1 MRSTASRGAKI
12 GCAAENRF
20 ISDRDPAL
28 IEIEPL
34 GAALLSLPREYDRNL
49 WGKRRTSKEVLADRL
64 TPLSG
69 RDCMTR
75 LNHDSTLRG
84 PIDAREAEISK
95 IAESKEEVA
104 ELFKHLRQIIEGRSF
119 RGSHRSGQ
127 FLIYIV
133 EQAIAGR
140 FTGLKER
147 IIGIE
152 LFGRS
157 PSYDTGEDAIV
168 RVTASDV
175 RKRLLQHY
183 GENGRSAKFYI
194 GLPSG
199 SYIPEITRASQPK
212 PDPQALSR
220 GVEKPLPAPDHA
232 PGEDA
237 AATVTAPEADSA
249 PDPVASEVH
258 ANIPDRANTAWKLWL
273 FALVMIL
280 VCNGAFWALVW
291 RHPERIDPPNVAVL
305 PWSAILNSSHATHL
319 ITSDPNI
326 VFVQEITGNEISASD
341 YANRKYIPEHN
352 SLTPEDLR
360 LSHVFLWGDHSA
372 AAVDTPIALRIAALV
387 QNGSRKIDA
396 HAARSVQLSDLK
408 NDDNFILLG
417 SPRSNPWSTLFTDEM
432 DFRFVFDKT
441 TRQEIIQNVHPR
453 NGELPAYVPT
463 AAGWATGQSYAIV
476 AFLRN
481 PDQDGQ
487 VLLLAG
493 ANAEGTEAAGKF
505 VTDLSRLSASLDQ
518 CGIRTARPIQHF
530 EILLGW
536 HPHRKA
542 YSTFRNTSG
551 LEDDGWFAQ

>member
-1 MRSTASRGAKI
+1 
-12 GCAAENRF
+12 
-20 ISDRDPAL
+20 
-28 IEIEPL
+28 
-34 GAALLSLPREYDRNL
+34 
-49 WGKRRTSKEVLADRL
+49 
-64 TPLSG
+64 
-69 RDCMTR
+69 MTR
-75 LNHDSTLRG
+75 LNHDSALRG

-95 IAESKEEVA
+95 IAESKEDSA
-104 ELFKHLRQIIEGRSF
+104 ELFKYVREIVEGKAF

-133 EQAIAGR
+133 EQAIAGH

-157 PSYDTGEDAIV
+157 PSYDTGDDAIV

-194 GLPSG
+194 SLPSG
-199 SYIPEITRASQPK
+199 SYIPEITRGAQRDSAV
-212 PDPQALSR
+212 QAFSR
-220 GVEKPLPAPDHA
+220 GMEEPLPARDHA
-232 PGEDA
+232 PGEEA
-237 AATVTAPEADSA
+237 ATTVTAPEADSA
-249 PDPVASEVH
+249 PDPVASEVLAH
-258 ANIPDRANTAWKLWL
+258 SPQGANSAWKLWL
-273 FALVMIL
+273 FALLMIL
-280 VCNGAFWALVW
+280 ICNGAFWALIW
-291 RHPERIDPPNVAVL
+291 RQHSQRMNAPEVSVL

-326 VFVQEITGNEISASD
+326 VFVQTITGNEISASD
-341 YANRKYIPEHN
+341 YANRKYIPEPN

-360 LSHVFLWGDHSA
+360 LCHVFLWGDHSA
-372 AAVDTPIALRIAALV
+372 AAVDTPIALRIAAVV
-387 QNGSRKIDA
+387 QNGSRKMDA
-396 HAARSVQLSDLK
+396 HAARSLQLPDLK

-417 SPRSNPWSTLFTDEM
+417 SPRSNPWSTLFSDEL

-441 TRQEIIQNVHPR
+441 TNQEIIQNVHPR
-453 NGELPAYVPT
+453 KGELPAYVPT

-476 AFLRN
+476 AFLQN
-481 PDQDGQ
+481 PDQDGH

-518 CGIRTARPIQHF
+518 CGIRAARPIRHF
-530 EILLGW
+530 EILLGLKTMAGSPSDVNIIAC
-536 HPHRKA
+536 HILPGTGSH
-542 YSTFRNTSG
+542 
-551 LEDDGWFAQ
+551 

>member
-1 MRSTASRGAKI
+1 
-12 GCAAENRF
+12 
-20 ISDRDPAL
+20 
-28 IEIEPL
+28 
-34 GAALLSLPREYDRNL
+34 
-49 WGKRRTSKEVLADRL
+49 
-64 TPLSG
+64 
-69 RDCMTR
+69 MTR
-75 LNHDSTLRG
+75 LNHDSSLRG
-84 PIDAREAEISK
+84 PLDAREAEISK

-104 ELFKHLRQIIEGRSF
+104 ELFKYLREIIEAKAF

-127 FLIYIV
+127 FLIYVV
-133 EQAIAGR
+133 EQAIAGH
-140 FTGLKER
+140 FNGLKER

-194 GLPSG
+194 SLPSG
-199 SYIPEITRASQPK
+199 SYIPEITRR
-212 PDPQALSR
+212 PQRDLDAQVFSR
-220 GVEKPLPAPDHA
+220 GVEKPLPPPGHVAGEGAPITA
-232 PGEDA
+232 
-237 AATVTAPEADSA
+237 TAPESS
-249 PDPVASEVH
+249 PDPVLSETPAH
-258 ANIPDRANTAWKLWL
+258 FPQRTNSAWKRWL
-273 FALVMIL
+273 FALVMIVVL
-280 VCNGAFWALVW
+280 NGAFWVLVW
-291 RHPERIDPPNVAVL
+291 RQHSHRFDAPSVSVL
-305 PWSAILNSSHATHL
+305 PWSAIRKSPHATHL

-352 SLTPEDLR
+352 SLSPEDLR
-360 LSHVFLWGDHSA
+360 LCHVFLWGDHSA
-372 AAVDTPIALRIAALV
+372 AAVDTPIALRIAAIV
-387 QNGSRKIDA
+387 QSGSGKIDA
-396 HAARSVQLSDLK
+396 HAARSVQLPDLK

-417 SPRSNPWSTLFTDEM
+417 SPRSNPWSTLFTDQL

-453 NGELPAYVPT
+453 KGELPAYVPT

-476 AFLRN
+476 AFLKN

-505 VTDLSRLSASLDQ
+505 VTDLPRLSASLDQ
-518 CGIRTARPIQHF
+518 CGVRAARPVQHF
-530 EILLGW
+530 EILLGLKTMAGSPSDVNIVAC
-536 HPHRKA
+536 HILAGTESH
-542 YSTFRNTSG
+542 
-551 LEDDGWFAQ
+551 

>member
-1 MRSTASRGAKI
+1 
-12 GCAAENRF
+12 
-20 ISDRDPAL
+20 
-28 IEIEPL
+28 
-34 GAALLSLPREYDRNL
+34 
-49 WGKRRTSKEVLADRL
+49 
-64 TPLSG
+64 
-69 RDCMTR
+69 MTR
-75 LNHDSTLRG
+75 LNHDSSLRG
-84 PIDAREAEISK
+84 PIDAREAQINK

-104 ELFKHLRQIIEGRSF
+104 ELFKDLREIVEGKAF

-140 FTGLKER
+140 FTELKER
-147 IIGIE
+147 VIGFE

-194 GLPSG
+194 SLPSG
-199 SYIPEITRASQPK
+199 SYIPEITRG
-212 PDPQALSR
+212 PQYDSDVTAFTR
-220 GVEKPLPAPDHA
+220 GLEKPLPVPDHS
-232 PGEDA
+232 PGEA
-237 AATVTAPEADSA
+237 AATTVAAPRFDSASGPIAPELSA
-249 PDPVASEVH
+249 KLPKRTNSS
-258 ANIPDRANTAWKLWL
+258 WKPWV
-273 FALVMIL
+273 FAFVMTL
-280 VCNGAFWALVW
+280 VCNGVFWGVVW
-291 RHPERIDPPNVAVL
+291 QRRSQRVTAPGGWVL
-305 PWSAILNSSHATHL
+305 PWTAILNSPHAIHL

-326 VFVQEITGNEISASD
+326 VFVQEITGNEISVSD
-341 YANRKYIPEHN
+341 YANRKYIPEN
-352 SLTPEDLR
+352 SSLTPEDLR
-360 LSHVFLWGDHSA
+360 MFHVFLWGDHSA

-387 QNGSRKIDA
+387 QDGSRTIDA

-417 SPRSNPWSTLFTDEM
+417 SPRSNPWSSLFSEEM
-432 DFRFVFDKT
+432 DFRFVFDKAT
-441 TRQEIIQNVHPR
+441 KQEIIRNVHPR

-505 VTDLSRLSASLDQ
+505 ITDLSRLSASLNQ
-518 CGIRTARPIQHF
+518 CGIRSAKPIQHF
-530 EILLGW
+530 EILLGMKTMAGSPSDVNIIAC
-536 HPHRKA
+536 HILA
-542 YSTFRNTSG
+542 GAGS
-551 LEDDGWFAQ
+551 

>member
-1 MRSTASRGAKI
+1 
-12 GCAAENRF
+12 
-20 ISDRDPAL
+20 
-28 IEIEPL
+28 
-34 GAALLSLPREYDRNL
+34 
-49 WGKRRTSKEVLADRL
+49 
-64 TPLSG
+64 
-69 RDCMTR
+69 MTR
-75 LNHDSTLRG
+75 LNHDSSLIG
-84 PIDAREAEISK
+84 HIDAREAVISK

-104 ELFKHLRQIIEGRSF
+104 ELFRYLREIIESKAF

-127 FLIYIV
+127 FLIYVV

-175 RKRLLQHY
+175 RRRLLQHY

-194 GLPSG
+194 SLPSG
-199 SYIPEITRASQPK
+199 SYIPEITCG
-212 PDPQALSR
+212 PQRDSDVQAFSR
-220 GVEKPLPAPDHA
+220 GGNKPQPAPDHA
-232 PGEDA
+232 PGEEA
-237 AATVTAPEADSA
+237 AATVTAQKADSA
-249 PDPVASEVH
+249 RDPVAAEVPAH
-258 ANIPDRANTAWKLWL
+258 FPQRTNSAWKLWL
-273 FALVMIL
+273 FALAVIL
-280 VCNGAFWALVW
+280 VCNGIFWTLVW
-291 RHPERIDPPNVAVL
+291 RQHSQRTDAPDMSVL
-305 PWSAILNSSHATHL
+305 PWSAILNSSHAIHV

-360 LSHVFLWGDHSA
+360 LFHVFLWGDHSA

-417 SPRSNPWSTLFTDEM
+417 SPRSNPWSTLFTDEL
-432 DFRFVFDKT
+432 DFRFVFDKI

-476 AFLRN
+476 AFLKN

-487 VLLLAG
+487 ILLLAG

-505 VTDLSRLSASLDQ
+505 ATDLSRLSAALHQ
-518 CGIRTARPIQHF
+518 CGIRAARPFQHF
-530 EILLGW
+530 EILLGLKTMAGSPSDVNIVAC
-536 HPHRKA
+536 HILA
-542 YSTFRNTSG
+542 GSG
-551 LEDDGWFAQ
+551 SR

>member
-1 MRSTASRGAKI
+1 
-12 GCAAENRF
+12 
-20 ISDRDPAL
+20 
-28 IEIEPL
+28 
-34 GAALLSLPREYDRNL
+34 
-49 WGKRRTSKEVLADRL
+49 
-64 TPLSG
+64 
-69 RDCMTR
+69 MTR
-75 LNHDSTLRG
+75 LNHDSSLRG
-84 PIDAREAEISK
+84 PLDAREAEISK

-104 ELFKHLRQIIEGRSF
+104 ELFRYLREIIEGKSF

-194 GLPSG
+194 SLPSG
-199 SYIPEITRASQPK
+199 SYIPEITRGSQS
-212 PDPQALSR
+212 DADARAFSR
-220 GVEKPLPAPDHA
+220 GVNKPLPAPDRA
-232 PGEDA
+232 PGEEA

-249 PDPVASEVH
+249 PVPVAAEVPAH
-258 ANIPDRANTAWKLWL
+258 FHQRTNSVWKLWL
-273 FALVMIL
+273 LALAVIL
-280 VCNGAFWALVW
+280 VCNVTFWALVW
-291 RHPERIDPPNVAVL
+291 RQHSRRVDAPDVSVQ

-360 LSHVFLWGDHSA
+360 LFHVFLWGDHSA
-372 AAVDTPIALRIAALV
+372 AAVDTPIALRISALV
-387 QNGSRKIDA
+387 QSGSRKIDA

-408 NDDNFILLG
+408 NDDNFVLLG
-417 SPRSNPWSTLFTDEM
+417 SPRSNPWSTLFTGEL

-453 NGELPAYVPT
+453 KGELPAYVPT

-476 AFLRN
+476 AFLQN

-505 VTDLSRLSASLDQ
+505 VTDLARLSASLDQ
-518 CGIRTARPIQHF
+518 CGVRAPRPVQHF
-530 EILLGW
+530 EILLGLKTMAGSPSNVTIVAC
-536 HPHRKA
+536 HILAGTESR
-542 YSTFRNTSG
+542 
-551 LEDDGWFAQ
+551 

>member
-1 MRSTASRGAKI
+1 
-12 GCAAENRF
+12 
-20 ISDRDPAL
+20 
-28 IEIEPL
+28 
-34 GAALLSLPREYDRNL
+34 
-49 WGKRRTSKEVLADRL
+49 
-64 TPLSG
+64 
-69 RDCMTR
+69 MTR
-75 LNHDSTLRG
+75 LNQDPSLRG
-84 PIDAREAEISK
+84 LVDAREAEIGK
-95 IAESKEEVA
+95 IRESKEEIA
-104 ELFKHLRQIIEGRSF
+104 DLFKYVREIIEGKAF

-194 GLPSG
+194 SLPSG
-199 SYIPEITRASQPK
+199 SYIPEIIRERQRELDAK
-212 PDPQALSR
+212 VFSR
-220 GVEKPLPAPDHA
+220 GVEKPLPLTDHVA
-232 PGEDA
+232 GEGVPITA
-237 AATVTAPEADSA
+237 TAPEAA
-249 PDPVASEVH
+249 PHPVVSETPAH
-258 ANIPDRANTAWKLWL
+258 LPERTNSAWKRWL
-273 FALVMIL
+273 FVLVMIVVL
-280 VCNGAFWALVW
+280 NGAFWALVW
-291 RHPERIDPPNVAVL
+291 RHDQRMDAPNVSVL
-305 PWSAILNSSHATHL
+305 PWSAILNSPHATHL

-360 LSHVFLWGDHSA
+360 LCQVFLWGDHSA

-417 SPRSNPWSTLFTDEM
+417 SPRSNPWSTLFTDEL

-453 NGELPAYVPT
+453 KGELPAYVPT

-476 AFLRN
+476 AFLKN

-518 CGIRTARPIQHF
+518 CGIRAARPIQHF
-530 EILLGW
+530 EILLGLKTMAGSPSDVNIIAC
-536 HPHRKA
+536 HSLPGTESH
-542 YSTFRNTSG
+542 
-551 LEDDGWFAQ
+551 

>member
-1 MRSTASRGAKI
+1 LIAICGADEEAPS
-12 GCAAENRF
+12 GQ
-20 ISDRDPAL
+20 
-28 IEIEPL
+28 
-34 GAALLSLPREYDRNL
+34 
-49 WGKRRTSKEVLADRL
+49 L
-64 TPLSG
+64 TPFSG
-69 RDCMTR
+69 KDRMTR
-75 LNHDSTLRG
+75 LNHDSSLRG
-84 PIDAREAEISK
+84 PIDAREAQISR

-104 ELFKHLRQIIEGRSF
+104 ELFKYLREIIEGKAF

-127 FLIYIV
+127 FLIYIM

-140 FTGLKER
+140 FSELKER
-147 IIGIE
+147 VIGFE

-194 GLPSG
+194 SLPSG
-199 SYIPEITRASQPK
+199 SYIPEITRG
-212 PDPQALSR
+212 PQYDSDVPVFTR
-220 GVEKPLPAPDHA
+220 GLAKSPRPTDHSL
-232 PGEDA
+232 GEA
-237 AATVTAPEADSA
+237 AGTAVTAPKSDSA
-249 PDPVASEVH
+249 SDRMAPELP
-258 ANIPDRANTAWKLWL
+258 ANFPKRTNPAWKPLL

-280 VCNGAFWALVW
+280 VGNGLFWGVVW
-291 RHPERIDPPNVAVL
+291 QRHSQRMAAPDVWVL
-305 PWSAILNSSHATHL
+305 PWTAILNSPHAIHL

-326 VFVQEITGNEISASD
+326 VFVQEITGNEVSVSD
-341 YANRKYIPEHN
+341 YANRKYIPEN
-352 SLTPEDLR
+352 SSLTPEDLR
-360 LSHVFLWGDHSA
+360 LFHVFLSGDHSA

-396 HAARSVQLSDLK
+396 HASRSVQLSDLK

-417 SPRSNPWSTLFTDEM
+417 SPRSNPWSSLFSEEM
-432 DFRFVFDKT
+432 DFRFVFDKAT
-441 TRQEIIQNVHPR
+441 KQEIIRNVHPR

-505 VTDLSRLSASLDQ
+505 VTDLSRLSASLNQ
-518 CGIRTARPIQHF
+518 CGIRAARPIQHF
-530 EILLGW
+530 EILLGLKTMAGS
-536 HPHRKA
+536 P
-542 YSTFRNTSG
+542 SDVNTIACHILAATGSH
-551 LEDDGWFAQ
+551 